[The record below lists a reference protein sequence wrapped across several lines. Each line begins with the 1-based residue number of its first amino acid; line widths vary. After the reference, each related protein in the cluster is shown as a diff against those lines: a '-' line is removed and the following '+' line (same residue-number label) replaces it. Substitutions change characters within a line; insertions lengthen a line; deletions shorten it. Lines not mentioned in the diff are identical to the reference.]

1 MKMPTRADISQ
12 SCKLV
17 KVLGTDY
24 KIAVPFSIL
33 HNSYKPTFSIGNVVF
48 DVVNWGTAVKPQGE
62 IPAAWKVVL

>member
-17 KVLGTDY
+17 KVLGTEY

-33 HNSYKPTFSIGNVVF
+33 HNTNGRFSIGEIVF
-48 DVVNWGTAVKPQGE
+48 DVVNWGTAVKPQTE
-62 IPAAWKVVL
+62 IPAAWRVVL